1 MTLSNTNIIAGNKT
15 INTGIPYVM
24 EGNFLMLWY
33 QNAPVACL
41 QKLLWRRKKR
51 VFPDLKFK
59 FMTS

>member
-41 QKLLWRRKKR
+41 RKPSLEEEER
-51 VFPDLKFK
+51 ETERERHFK
-59 FMTS
+59 T

>member
-15 INTGIPYVM
+15 NTGIPYVM

-41 QKLLWRRKKR
+41 RKPSLETERKKKDISR
-51 VFPDLKFK
+51 LKI
-59 FMTS
+59 